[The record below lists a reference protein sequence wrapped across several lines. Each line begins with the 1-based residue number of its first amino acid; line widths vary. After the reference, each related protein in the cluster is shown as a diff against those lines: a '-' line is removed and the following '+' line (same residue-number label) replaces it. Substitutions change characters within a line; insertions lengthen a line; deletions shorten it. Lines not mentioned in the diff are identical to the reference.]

1 MQRSGIS
8 ETGKPSR
15 TAVMTAHARGAH
27 LLANGPRAVLADWL
41 AWPLVGAEA
50 ESLTARSRAV
60 FGDSAPLLATW
71 LAARSRFTEDW
82 LAASEADQYLVL
94 GAGLDS
100 FAWRQTGG
108 LRVFEIDHPASQAWK
123 RSRLDALGVAA
134 PAELVWA
141 PVDFEVE
148 SLADGLGRA
157 GLRAGN
163 TFVSWLGVTPYLSLD
178 AIRATL
184 SDLPPCTLAVS
195 HGTPQDTWPD
205 EVRAVSNTF
214 GSIARGAGEPPRTR
228 FAPEQFADLLAEH
241 GFEILERVGYADVE
255 PRWGLPAVSIG
266 NERVILAVKRS

>member
-8 ETGKPSR
+8 ETGQASR

-27 LLANGPRAVLADWL
+27 LLANGPRAVLTDWL

-50 ESLTARSRAV
+50 ESLTARSLEM

-71 LAARSRFTEDW
+71 VAARSRFTEDW
-82 LAASEADQYLVL
+82 LAASAAAQYVIL

-100 FAWRQTGG
+100 FAWRQSGQ
-108 LRVFEIDHPASQAWK
+108 LRVFEVDHPASQQWK
-123 RSRLDALGVAA
+123 RSRLDALGVVA
-134 PAELVWA
+134 PPELVWA
-141 PVDFEVE
+141 PVDFEAE
-148 SLADGLGRA
+148 SLAAGLGRA
-157 GLRAGN
+157 GLRPGQ

-184 SDLPPCTLAVS
+184 SALPPCSLAVS

-205 EVRAVSNTF
+205 DVRAVSNSF

-228 FAPEQFADLLAEH
+228 FAPENFAQLLAEQ
-241 GFEILERVGYADVE
+241 GFEVLEHVGYPDVE
-255 PRWGLPAVSIG
+255 PRLGLAALSIG
-266 NERVILAVKRS
+266 DERVVLAVKRD

>member
-8 ETGKPSR
+8 ETGQASR
-15 TAVMTAHARGAH
+15 TAMMTAHARGAH
-27 LLANGPRAVLADWL
+27 LLMYGPRAVLSDWL

-50 ESLTARSRAV
+50 EPMTARFRGM

-82 LAASEADQYLVL
+82 LAGSRAIQYVIL

-100 FAWRQTGG
+100 FAWRQTGQ
-108 LRVFEIDHPASQAWK
+108 LHVFEVDHPATQNWK
-123 RSRLDALGVAA
+123 RSRLDAIGVAA
-134 PAELVWA
+134 PPELVWA
-141 PVDFEVE
+141 PVDFEAE
-148 SLADGLGRA
+148 SLAAGLSRS
-157 GLRAGN
+157 GLRADQ

-205 EVRAVSNTF
+205 EVQAMSNTF

-228 FAPEQFADLLAEH
+228 FAPENFAQLLVDH
-241 GFEILERVGYADVE
+241 GFETLERVGYADVE
-255 PRWGLPAVSIG
+255 PRWGLPALNIG
-266 NERVILAVKRS
+266 DERVVLAVKRD